1 MIKLVRLDYRLL
13 HGQVVVSWVKA
24 TNAQRIIIVDD
35 ETASNDLKKSAIKL
49 AKPAGVRV
57 NIFSVHQTLEKM
69 PKIEQL
75 NENIIF
81 IFGSTT
87 HLLAFIKKYPSIT
100 KVNYGATANV
110 DGAKQVGQSVFLNEQ
125 QQEDTRELLSM
136 GVEITVQQT
145 AGSSAEELT
154 RL

>member
-24 TNAQRIIIVDD
+24 TNAQRIIIIDD
-35 ETASNDLKKSAIKL
+35 ETAGNDLKKSAIKL

-57 NIFSVHQTLEKM
+57 NIFSVARALEKM
-69 PKIEQL
+69 PKVEQL
-75 NENIIF
+75 DENIIL

-87 HLLAFIKKYPSIT
+87 HMLTFIKSYPHIN

-110 DGAKQVGQSVFLNEQ
+110 DGAKQVGQSVFLTEQ
-125 QQEDTRELLSM
+125 QQEDTRELLAL
-136 GVEITVQQT
+136 GVQITVQQT
-145 AGSSAEELT
+145 AVSSAEELT
-154 RL
+154 SL